1 MSSAVKIL
9 GIAGGV
15 GAAFIIGIIAYGEM
29 TKPEGFDIF
38 ERPME
43 QWFVGN
49 SLRDDTTL
57 TYNLSHK
64 ENNYEELKV
73 TLRFIEEQDE
83 NWYLSLTVEDPT
95 NGTIEEDILISKS
108 MIPITPIEPQTKPYM
123 RMVQTSILWIVDYAI
138 EPKYLAGGAV
148 WGSII
153 HGVLKEDLKITA
165 KEEVITEAGM
175 FDAYVLSYK
184 IKDKESKVWVVRDK
198 PLPVMAAVYDTDGY
212 LQFAFELA
220 AD

>member
-1 MSSAVKIL
+1 MSSAVKII

-38 ERPME
+38 ERPRE
-43 QWFVGN
+43 EWFVGN

-123 RMVQTSILWIVDYAI
+123 SMVQTSILWIVDYTI